1 MDYEWGENKLTLNL
15 ENHKVHFDMV
25 HRFEWESALIESDQR
40 KDYGEP
46 RFRAYGVIDDRL
58 YCLVFTPRGDE
69 IRIISLRKANRR
81 EVTNYVSK
89 TDTAYRG

>member
-1 MDYEWGENKLTLNL
+1 MGYEWDENKLTLNL
-15 ENHKVHFDMV
+15 KNHKVHFVMAEW
-25 HRFEWESALIESDQR
+25 FEWESALIETDQR

-58 YCLVFTPRGDE
+58 YCLVFTPRGGD

-81 EVTNYVSK
+81 EVNDYVSK
-89 TDTAYRG
+89 TDTTH